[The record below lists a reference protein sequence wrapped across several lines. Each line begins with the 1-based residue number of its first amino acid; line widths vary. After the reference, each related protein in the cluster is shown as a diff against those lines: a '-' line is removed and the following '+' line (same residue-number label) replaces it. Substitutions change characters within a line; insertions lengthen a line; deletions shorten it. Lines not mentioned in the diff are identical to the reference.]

1 MYKRDYLSYPD
12 YNNPNFVNDIS
23 RKAEFNLNKI
33 KLNKDNQCD
42 NENFELANHQRL
54 LKNFVN
60 NYTPYKSLLLFH
72 GVGVGKTCSGVTI
85 SESFRDTYV
94 RNNKKIIIVRKS
106 GLNQGWM
113 DTIYDPEKGEYVNR
127 SIIFK
132 NWKEE
137 AIDILGGTR
146 CGKIP
151 FKERSSLTPEQLAEQ
166 RTIRCYRLLYGIL
179 SFKGT
184 KANGEDHEV
193 ANLPVLWRVTGTAF
207 APVGSALDQVN
218 KRKKLMF
225 TTTFSIDSKRQKKGG
240 NVFYIPEI
248 SVNADANLEMSKE
261 DMETL
266 TVFQDIINTENAEVV
281 DLYKAAKK
289 GQPTSSDGE
298 SAKVVKQVEDPV
310 EVLSN

>member
-1 MYKRDYLSYPD
+1 MKNEIANI
-12 YNNPNFVNDIS
+12 NNMSDEQIKQAIGQDDGSSSGINIPRLGINRSPEDDDGNQLPVGHLFTYDASVGQNVFGKPATFRPFIS
-23 RKAEFNLNKI
+23 AM
-33 KLNKDNQCD
+33 QYM
-42 NENFELANHQRL
+42 H
-54 LKNFVN
+54 
-60 NYTPYKSLLLFH
+60 
-72 GVGVGKTCSGVTI
+72 
-85 SESFRDTYV
+85 
-94 RNNKKIIIVRKS
+94 
-106 GLNQGWM
+106 
-113 DTIYDPEKGEYVNR
+113 YDPEKGEYVNR

-137 AIDILGGTR
+137 AIDILGGVK
-146 CGKIP
+146 CGKVP
-151 FKERSSLTPEQLAEQ
+151 FKERPSLTQEQLAEQ

-179 SFKGT
+179 SFKGK

-240 NVFYIPEI
+240 NVYYTPEI
-248 SVNADANLEMSKE
+248 SVNADANLQMSKE

-266 TVFQDIINTENAEVV
+266 TVFQDIINTENDEVV
-281 DLYKAAKK
+281 ELYKAAKK
-289 GQPTSSDGE
+289 SQLTSSDGK
-298 SAKVVKQVEDPV
+298 SAKVIKQVEDPV

>member
-1 MYKRDYLSYPD
+1 M
-12 YNNPNFVNDIS
+12 
-23 RKAEFNLNKI
+23 
-33 KLNKDNQCD
+33 D
-42 NENFELANHQRL
+42 NEIANINNMSDEQIKQAIGQDDGSSSGISIPRL
-54 LKNFVN
+54 GINRSPEDDDGNQLPVGH
-60 NYTPYKSLLLFH
+60 LFTYDSS
-72 GVGVGKTCSGVTI
+72 VGQNVFGKPVTFRPFI
-85 SESFRDTYV
+85 SAMQY
-94 RNNKKIIIVRKS
+94 
-106 GLNQGWM
+106 M
-113 DTIYDPEKGEYVNR
+113 HYDPEKGEYVNR

-146 CGKIP
+146 CGKVP

-179 SFKGT
+179 SFKGK

-240 NVFYIPEI
+240 NVYYTPEI
-248 SVNADANLEMSKE
+248 SVNADANLQMSKE

>member
-1 MYKRDYLSYPD
+1 M
-12 YNNPNFVNDIS
+12 
-23 RKAEFNLNKI
+23 
-33 KLNKDNQCD
+33 D
-42 NENFELANHQRL
+42 NEIANINNMSDEQIKQAIGQDDGSSSGISIPRL
-54 LKNFVN
+54 GINRSPEDDDGNQLPVGH
-60 NYTPYKSLLLFH
+60 LFTYDSS
-72 GVGVGKTCSGVTI
+72 VGQNVFGKPVTFRPFI
-85 SESFRDTYV
+85 SAMQY
-94 RNNKKIIIVRKS
+94 
-106 GLNQGWM
+106 M
-113 DTIYDPEKGEYVNR
+113 HYDPEKGEYVNR

-179 SFKGT
+179 SFKGK

-240 NVFYIPEI
+240 NVYYTPEI

>member
-1 MYKRDYLSYPD
+1 M
-12 YNNPNFVNDIS
+12 
-23 RKAEFNLNKI
+23 
-33 KLNKDNQCD
+33 D
-42 NENFELANHQRL
+42 NEIANI
-54 LKNFVN
+54 N
-60 NYTPYKSLLLFH
+60 NMSDEQIKQAIGQDDGSS
-72 GVGVGKTCSGVTI
+72 SGVNIPRLGINRSPEDDDGNQLPVGHLFTYDASVGQNVFGKPVTFRPFI
-85 SESFRDTYV
+85 SAMQY
-94 RNNKKIIIVRKS
+94 
-106 GLNQGWM
+106 M
-113 DTIYDPEKGEYVNR
+113 HYDPEKGEYVNR

-166 RTIRCYRLLYGIL
+166 RTIRCYRLLYGLL
-179 SFKGT
+179 SFSGK

-193 ANLPVLWRVTGTAF
+193 ANLPALWRVTGTAF

-240 NVFYIPEI
+240 NVYYTPEI
-248 SVNADANLEMSKE
+248 SVNADANLQMSKE

-266 TVFQDIINTENAEVV
+266 TVFQDTINTENTEVV

-289 GQPTSSDGE
+289 GQSTSSDGE
-298 SAKVVKQVEDPV
+298 SAKVIKQVEDPV
-310 EVLSN
+310 EVLSS

>member
-1 MYKRDYLSYPD
+1 M
-12 YNNPNFVNDIS
+12 
-23 RKAEFNLNKI
+23 
-33 KLNKDNQCD
+33 D
-42 NENFELANHQRL
+42 NEIANI
-54 LKNFVN
+54 N
-60 NYTPYKSLLLFH
+60 NMSDEQIKQAIGQDDGSS
-72 GVGVGKTCSGVTI
+72 SGVSIPRLGINRSPEDDDGNQLPVGHLFTYDSSVGQNVFGKPVTFRPFI
-85 SESFRDTYV
+85 SAMQY
-94 RNNKKIIIVRKS
+94 
-106 GLNQGWM
+106 M
-113 DTIYDPEKGEYVNR
+113 HYDPEKGEYVNR

-179 SFKGT
+179 SFKGK

-298 SAKVVKQVEDPV
+298 SVKVIKQVEDPI
-310 EVLSN
+310 EVLSS

>member
-1 MYKRDYLSYPD
+1 M
-12 YNNPNFVNDIS
+12 
-23 RKAEFNLNKI
+23 
-33 KLNKDNQCD
+33 D
-42 NENFELANHQRL
+42 NEIANINNMSDEQIKQAIGQDDGSSSGISIPRL
-54 LKNFVN
+54 GINRSPEDDDGNQLPVGH
-60 NYTPYKSLLLFH
+60 LFTYDSS
-72 GVGVGKTCSGVTI
+72 VGQNVFGKPVTFRPFI
-85 SESFRDTYV
+85 SAMQY
-94 RNNKKIIIVRKS
+94 
-106 GLNQGWM
+106 M
-113 DTIYDPEKGEYVNR
+113 HYDPEKGEYVNR

-166 RTIRCYRLLYGIL
+166 RTIRCYRLLYGLL
-179 SFKGT
+179 SFSGK

-193 ANLPVLWRVTGTAF
+193 ANLPALWRVTGTAF

-240 NVFYIPEI
+240 NVYYTPEI
-248 SVNADANLEMSKE
+248 SVNADANLQMSKE